1 MLLDPVFL
9 ARNRFQAVAHTQ
21 VGLHQPV
28 HLGHVAPGGRAQGGE
43 QAHHVVAGEVVVG
56 VLGLAAGLDQTGVAQ
71 VLQVLGGVGHGQ
83 ARDCGQGLDATRILG
98 DKFQQFQAIA
108 MRLGIGDAG

>member
-28 HLGHVAPGGRAQGGE
+28 HLGHVAPGDRA
-43 QAHHVVAGEVVVG
+43 
-56 VLGLAAGLDQTGVAQ
+56 
-71 VLQVLGGVGHGQ
+71 
-83 ARDCGQGLDATRILG
+83 QGLDATRILG

-108 MRLGIGDAG
+108 MGQGLGDAG